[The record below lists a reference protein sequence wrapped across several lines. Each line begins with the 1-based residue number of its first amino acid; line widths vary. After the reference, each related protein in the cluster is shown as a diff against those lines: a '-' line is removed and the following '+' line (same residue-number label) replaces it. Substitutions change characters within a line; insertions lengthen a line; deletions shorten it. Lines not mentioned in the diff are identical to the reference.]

1 MHVHAVALLLIT
13 FGGRERREIMQGV
26 APGGGGV

>member
-1 MHVHAVALLLIT
+1 MHVHVVALLLIT
-13 FGGRERREIMQGV
+13 CGGRERREIMQGV